1 MKSYIKLLIAVVA
14 VLAAVFVGSNIVLNN
29 TNEDGGGRPYR
40 VEAERI
46 ALKIKNG
53 EDYNL
58 GDYKYIKSVEKQ
70 SDEFESGDSDY
81 LVKQICGTLYRFD
94 YSYHSDNSKAVTMF
108 NICFIAS
115 SAMLIVVLVLVYF
128 RVIRPFRTISD
139 YPTELAKGNLTM
151 PLKQGRGGYFGKF
164 LWGLDL
170 LREKL
175 EAQKK
180 SELELKKK
188 KQIAQSINEKCDD
201 IKSYVDGII
210 KASNDEIINEEVNL
224 TEFYLSEL
232 ISQCESFY
240 ADKLRLLKIDFE
252 ISSYSD
258 CMLSGDP
265 DRALEVLQN
274 LIENAIKYGD
284 GKKIS
289 ISFDREDE
297 CQLVSVHNGG
307 CTLSD
312 SELPHIFDSFWRGS
326 NVGSNSGSGLGLYIC
341 RQLMRKMN
349 GDIFAEIKDNEMI
362 VTAVFPLA

>member
-1 MKSYIKLLIAVVA
+1 MQRAILPC
-14 VLAAVFVGSNIVLNN
+14 
-29 TNEDGGGRPYR
+29 R
-40 VEAERI
+40 
-46 ALKIKNG
+46 
-53 EDYNL
+53 
-58 GDYKYIKSVEKQ
+58 
-70 SDEFESGDSDY
+70 
-81 LVKQICGTLYRFD
+81 
-94 YSYHSDNSKAVTMF
+94 
-108 NICFIAS
+108 
-115 SAMLIVVLVLVYF
+115 
-128 RVIRPFRTISD
+128 
-139 YPTELAKGNLTM
+139 
-151 PLKQGRGGYFGKF
+151 RGGYFGKF

-180 SELELKKK
+180 SELELKKKNKSLVLSLSHDIKTPLGVIELYSKALEKGLYKEEEKK

-224 TEFYLSEL
+224 TEFDLSEL
-232 ISQCESFY
+232 IPQCESFY